1 MQAPIAAILVRLEQ
15 AGADRLLEDGI
26 VENDGDERSRALAGM
41 FPACADLRPVLIAE
55 MNAIGDSAPLLDFAR
70 FR

>member
-1 MQAPIAAILVRLEQ
+1 MQAPVAAVFVRLEQ
-15 AGADRLLEDGI
+15 AGADRLLENWI
-26 VENDGDERSRALAGM
+26 VEKHGDERSRALAGM